1 MLPYLDLH
9 SINAPYEAQIR
20 KALSDVID
28 SGWYLHGSKVEAF
41 ETEWARYCQSDYCI
55 SCGNGLDALRLVL
68 LSWIEMGYIQKDD
81 EVIVPSNTF
90 IATVLAVSQSGL
102 KPVFVEPDSHTCLID
117 PILLAEAIT
126 PRTRV
131 IIPVHLYGQVC
142 ELAPILSIARQ
153 NELFVLEDCAQCHG
167 VDFGKFAHN
176 EISNYIP
183 KHAHARAWSFYPGK
197 NLGALGDAGAVTT
210 CDSALAETVRSI
222 GNYGST
228 TKYIHDLR
236 GVNSR
241 MDEFQ
246 AAVLLAKLPDLDRCN
261 SRRIEIANRYL
272 SEISNPQISM
282 SEIRTNSVFHIFPIF
297 VDSPSGSSDSRSSR
311 DQLKEH
317 LCQKGIQT
325 QIHYPIPPH
334 LQRAYSSEFGHLELP
349 IAQHLADTEL
359 SLPCNQSMT
368 DDEVS
373 FVIESLTPNL

>member
-1 MLPYLDLH
+1 MIPYLNLH
-9 SINAPYEAQIR
+9 TINAPYEAQIR

-28 SGWYLHGSKVEAF
+28 SGWYLHGSQVKAF
-41 ETEWARYCQSDYCI
+41 EKEWASYCQSDYCI

-68 LSWIEMGYIQKDD
+68 LSWIEMGYVRKGD

-102 KPVFVEPDSHTCLID
+102 KPVFVEPDPHTSLID
-117 PILLAEAIT
+117 PKLLAKAISPKT
-126 PRTRV
+126 KV

-142 ELAPILSIARQ
+142 DLEPIFSIAQ
-153 NELFVLEDCAQCHG
+153 QCNLLVLEDCAQCHG
-167 VDFGKFAHN
+167 VDFGRFEHD
-176 EISNYIP
+176 EMVNYLP
-183 KHAHARAWSFYPGK
+183 GYAHARAWSFYPGK

-210 CDSALAETVRSI
+210 CDASLAETISSI
-222 GNYGST
+222 ANYGSS
-228 TKYIHDLR
+228 TKYIHDFK
-236 GVNSR
+236 GINSR

-261 SRRIEIANRYL
+261 SRRIEIANRYFH
-272 SEISNPQISM
+272 EIINPQISM

-297 VDSPSGSSDSRSSR
+297 VESPDGSTYLQSSR
-311 DQLKEH
+311 AKLQSYLY
-317 LCQKGIQT
+317 QFGIQT

-334 LQRAYSSEFGHLELP
+334 RQGAYRSEFGHLDLP

-368 DDEVS
+368 EEEVS
-373 FVIESLTPNL
+373 FIIEKLNNF